1 MVSLGEVE
9 SLAVSLVCAT
19 SGGFDGVDGAG

>member
-9 SLAVSLVCAT
+9 SLVISLVCAT
-19 SGGFDGVDGAG
+19 SGGFDGVDEAG